1 MPLDEYEGA
10 KTTEAQ
16 VSPSG
21 ENAGEEREKGG
32 VPPLAGFGQRAVAFF
47 IDITIIS
54 LLLSVIVPI
63 AKYLNVNAFRSAGY
77 GGSEDFFIIVTFLF
91 ANFFFVAY
99 FTWFH
104 SEGGQTLG
112 KRIMGIRLV
121 SQYGNEVGF
130 TRSLFRA
137 LGYYISY
144 MVLFAGFIWAIFDQN
159 RQTWHDKLA
168 GTIVIEAS

>member
-1 MPLDEYEGA
+1 MPLDEIEGA
-10 KTTEAQ
+10 KTTEAS
-16 VSPSG
+16 VSPSMG
-21 ENAGEEREKGG
+21 NLGEEREKGTT
-32 VPPLAGFGQRAVAFF
+32 PPLAGFGQRAVGFF

-63 AKYLNVNAFRSAGY
+63 AKYLNVNAYRSAGY

-104 SEGGQTLG
+104 TEGGQTPG

-168 GTIVIEAS
+168 GTIVIEAG